1 MQRKNKTITISLPVE
16 LADRVAE
23 VSKQQGLSRSEFLRE
38 AVDRYVLEYEWRQL
52 VKYGERRA
60 REKGIRPEDVIKL
73 VEEYRAE
80 FNSLSP

>member
-23 VSKQQGLSRSEFLRE
+23 VSKQKGLSRSEFLRE
-38 AVDRYVLEYEWRQL
+38 AVDRYVQEYEWRQL
-52 VKYGERRA
+52 VNYGERRV
-60 REKGIRPEDVIKL
+60 REMGIRPEDAIKL

-80 FNSLSP
+80 VNSPSP

>member
-23 VSKQQGLSRSEFLRE
+23 VSKQQGRSRSEFLRE
-38 AVDRYVLEYEWRQL
+38 AVDRYVQEYEWRQL

-60 REKGIRPEDVIKL
+60 REKGIRPEDASKL

-80 FNSLSP
+80 VNSPSP

>member
-38 AVDRYVLEYEWRQL
+38 AVDRYVREYEWRQL

-80 FNSLSP
+80 VNSPSP

>member
-38 AVDRYVLEYEWRQL
+38 AVDRYVREYEWRQL
-52 VKYGERRA
+52 VNYGERRV

-80 FNSLSP
+80 VNSPSP

>member
-38 AVDRYVLEYEWRQL
+38 AVDRYVKEYEWRQL
-52 VKYGERRA
+52 VNYGERRA
-60 REKGIRPEDVIKL
+60 SEKGIRPEDAIKL

-80 FNSLSP
+80 VNSPNP

>member
-23 VSKQQGLSRSEFLRE
+23 VSKKQGLSRSEFLRE

-60 REKGIRPEDVIKL
+60 REKGIRPEDVFKL
-73 VEEYRAE
+73 VEKYRAE
-80 FNSLSP
+80 VSSLGP